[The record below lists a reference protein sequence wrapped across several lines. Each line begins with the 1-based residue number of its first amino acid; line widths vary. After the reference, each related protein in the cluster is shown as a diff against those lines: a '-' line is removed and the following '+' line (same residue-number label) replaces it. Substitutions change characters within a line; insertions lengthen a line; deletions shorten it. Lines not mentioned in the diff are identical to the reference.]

1 MTEVLKSVDLCFM
14 DILIFEKF
22 RSSFFSRFWFLF
34 NLGRLF
40 LQVLV
45 SFPFRS
51 SFSPGF
57 GFFSI

>member
-22 RSSFFSRFWFLF
+22 RSSF
-34 NLGRLF
+34 
-40 LQVLV
+40 
-45 SFPFRS
+45 
-51 SFSPGF
+51 SPGF